1 MHVQLPLSN
10 TFHVFCPTLPMFSV
24 QCLPPFLS
32 NTSHVFC
39 PTPPRFSV
47 RDLPRFLS
55 NTSQI
60 FCMRPPMFSV
70 QHLPCFLSNTSHVF
84 SPTPTPFSVQYLP
97 LPTFCPHHPHFLSN
111 TTIVFNNNATL
122 SKATNSWEHQTQL
135 PVLYHPW
142 PLACRIEHV
151 TGWPANGA
159 AGPSSL
165 SCPRAVYS
173 MRRMGQRYPEEKDM
187 RLIMQMWLHS
197 NKW

>member
-1 MHVQLPLSN
+1 MHMCFNCNSYFKFNRSKFLFSQNTGSFIVEFLQLCDNSHAYICRSNLLCPTPPLFSVRHLPRFLSN
-10 TFHVFCPTLPMFSV
+10 TSNIFCPTPPTFSV
-24 QCLPPFLS
+24 QHLPRFLS

-39 PTPPRFSV
+39 PTPPKFS
-47 RDLPRFLS
+47 
-55 NTSQI
+55 
-60 FCMRPPMFSV
+60 
-70 QHLPCFLSNTSHVF
+70 
-84 SPTPTPFSVQYLP
+84 
-97 LPTFCPHHPHFLSN
+97 
-111 TTIVFNNNATL
+111 NNNTML

-159 AGPSSL
+159 AGPSLL

-187 RLIMQMWLHS
+187 RLITQMWLHS
-197 NKW
+197 NKR